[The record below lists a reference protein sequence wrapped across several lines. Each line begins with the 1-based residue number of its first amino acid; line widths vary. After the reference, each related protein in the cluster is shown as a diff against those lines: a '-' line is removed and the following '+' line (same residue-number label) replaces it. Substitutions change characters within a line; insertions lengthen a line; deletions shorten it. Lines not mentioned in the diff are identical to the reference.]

1 MFKQNSNNVGNYRWT
16 ICALLFFGT
25 TINYLDRQ
33 VLSLLHP
40 ILEKEFNWTNSDYGT
55 ITAVFQLAYA
65 LFMLLAGRTID
76 KLGTK
81 KGYSIALIIW
91 SVGAMI
97 HAYAVEIGKATGAVL
112 SILGIT
118 GISVSVLGFLIARI
132 VLGMGEAANFPAA
145 IKATAEYFPKKERS
159 LATGIF
165 NSGSNIGAILAPL
178 TVPGLAAYWG
188 WQSTFIIVGSLG
200 FIWLIFWWIFYDT
213 PLKQKRLSASE
224 LAYIESDTVYDVST
238 AGSPGITKISWSKLI
253 TFRQTWAFIIAKF
266 LTDGVWW
273 FLLFWLPSYLTGQ
286 FGLIG
291 TQITLP
297 LAVLYSM
304 TMVGSITGGWVP
316 IYFINKGYS
325 SYDGR
330 IKAMFYITLLP
341 LATLFVQPFGHISYW
356 IPVVLIGICASAHQ
370 AWSANVYSMVSDMFP
385 KAAIG
390 TVTGMGGMAGGIGGA
405 LTSYG
410 VGILLDH
417 YKEVG
422 NMPVAYTIIF
432 TFCAVAYLVAW
443 CIVKLL
449 VPSMKIIKIEEL

>member
-1 MFKQNSNNVGNYRWT
+1 MFKQNASVGNYRWT

-65 LFMLLAGRTID
+65 FFMLLAGRAID

-97 HAYAVEIGKATGAVL
+97 HAYAMEIGKAAGTVL
-112 SILGIT
+112 GILGIT

-200 FIWLIFWWIFYDT
+200 FIWLIFWWIYYDT
-213 PLKQKRLSASE
+213 PLRQKRLSATE
-224 LAYIESDTVYDVST
+224 LQYIESDTVYDKFVVEN
-238 AGSPGITKISWSKLI
+238 PVVTKISWIRLLS
-253 TFRQTWAFIIAKF
+253 FRQTWAFIVAKF
-266 LTDGVWW
+266 MTDGVWW
-273 FLLFWLPSYLTGQ
+273 FLLFWLPSFLTSQ
-286 FGLIG
+286 FNLTG

-316 IYFINKGYS
+316 MYFINKGYS

-330 IKAMFYITLLP
+330 IKAMFYITLFP
-341 LATLFVQPFGHISYW
+341 LATLFVQPLGHISYW
-356 IPVVLIGICASAHQ
+356 VPVVLIGICASAHQ

-385 KAAIG
+385 KAAVG

-417 YKEVG
+417 YIQV
-422 NMPVAYTIIF
+422 NNVSSAYNLIF
-432 TFCAVAYLVAW
+432 IFCAVAYLLAW

-449 VPSMKIIKIEEL
+449 VPKMKIIKIEEL

>member
-1 MFKQNSNNVGNYRWT
+1 MFKQNASVGNYRWT

-65 LFMLLAGRTID
+65 FFMLLAGRAID

-97 HAYAVEIGKATGAVL
+97 HAYAMEIGKAAGTVL
-112 SILGIT
+112 GILGIT

-200 FIWLIFWWIFYDT
+200 FIWLIFWWIYYDT
-213 PLKQKRLSASE
+213 PLRQKRLSASE
-224 LAYIESDTVYDVST
+224 LQYIESDTVYDKFVVEN
-238 AGSPGITKISWSKLI
+238 PVVTKISWIRLLS
-253 TFRQTWAFIIAKF
+253 FRQTWAFIVAKF
-266 LTDGVWW
+266 MTDGVWW
-273 FLLFWLPSYLTGQ
+273 FLLFWLPSFLTSQ
-286 FGLIG
+286 FNLTG

-316 IYFINKGYS
+316 MYFINKGYS

-330 IKAMFYITLLP
+330 IKAMFYITLFP
-341 LATLFVQPFGHISYW
+341 LATLLVQPLGHISYW
-356 IPVVLIGICASAHQ
+356 VPVVLIGVCASAHQ

-385 KAAIG
+385 KAAVG

-417 YKEVG
+417 YIQV
-422 NMPVAYTIIF
+422 NNVSSAYNLIF
-432 TFCAVAYLVAW
+432 IFCAVAYLLAW

-449 VPSMKIIKIEEL
+449 VPKMKIIKIEEL

>member
-1 MFKQNSNNVGNYRWT
+1 MFKQNASVGNYRWT

-65 LFMLLAGRTID
+65 FFMLLAGRAID

-97 HAYAVEIGKATGAVL
+97 HAYAMEIGRAAGTVL
-112 SILGIT
+112 GILGIT

-200 FIWLIFWWIFYDT
+200 FIWLIFWWIYYDT
-213 PLKQKRLSASE
+213 PLRQKRLSATE
-224 LAYIESDTVYDVST
+224 LQYIESDTVYDKFVVEN
-238 AGSPGITKISWSKLI
+238 PVVTKISWIKLLS
-253 TFRQTWAFIIAKF
+253 FRQTWAFIVAKF
-266 LTDGVWW
+266 MTDGVWW
-273 FLLFWLPSYLTGQ
+273 FLLFWLPSFLTSQ
-286 FGLIG
+286 FNLTG

-316 IYFINKGYS
+316 MYFINKGYS

-330 IKAMFYITLLP
+330 IKAMFYITLFP
-341 LATLFVQPFGHISYW
+341 LATLLVQPLAHISYW
-356 IPVVLIGICASAHQ
+356 VPVVLIGICASAHQ

-385 KAAIG
+385 KAAVG

-417 YKEVG
+417 YIMV
-422 NMPVAYTIIF
+422 NNVPSAYNLIF
-432 TFCAVAYLVAW
+432 IFCAVAYLLAW

-449 VPSMKIIKIEEL
+449 VPKMKIIKIEEL

>member
-1 MFKQNSNNVGNYRWT
+1 MFKKNPNNVGNYRWT

-65 LFMLLAGRTID
+65 LFMLLAGRAID

-97 HAYAVEIGKATGAVL
+97 HAYAVEIGKATGAIL
-112 SILGIT
+112 SILGIA

-213 PLKQKRLSASE
+213 PLRQKRLSASE

-238 AGSPGITKISWSKLI
+238 AGSPEIAKISWTKLI

-330 IKAMFYITLLP
+330 IKAMFYITMLP
-341 LATLFVQPFGHISYW
+341 LATLFVQPFSDISYW

-432 TFCAVAYLVAW
+432 TFCAVAYLLAW

-449 VPSMKIIKIEEL
+449 VPSMKIIRIEEL